1 MRTRV
6 TNPID
11 EAMVAVGALRARR
24 SARRTKNV
32 DRFDVFY
39 QAYIA
44 ALSAGA
50 GLLIMSG
57 WIGDTALTG
66 SPASLA
72 SGGRA
77 WLGVV
82 SAAAIGTGLRSGSRG
97 GPVAVEDADVRHVL
111 LAPVPIREAMRLPAL
126 RQLRSLVFVAAA
138 VGAVA
143 GQLAAHRLPGD
154 VLAWMVGGSGW
165 AVTTTVAAVGAGWVA
180 AGLRIPTWQATLG
193 AVVLVSWSAL
203 AANTGT
209 GPSPTGVFGAVGV
222 LALHFDPIAVVAAL
236 LLALLIAGAGL
247 VVIGGI
253 SLERL
258 SRRSALIGQL
268 RFAAT
273 MRDLRTV
280 MVLRRQLNQERPRS
294 RPWLRPRRRGGRTV
308 VVLRD
313 WRALLRTPL
322 IRLLRLCGLVGAA
335 AAAGAGVW
343 QGTTGL
349 LVVAGMCSF
358 LAGLDALEPLAQEID
373 HGPLVGLAAVPRG
386 AVLARHLIVPG
397 ALLLA
402 LGLVFGVALVPFVPS
417 PVFGVVL
424 VTAVAAPLAGVAGA
438 AISVLRDGE
447 GPGAQAIDQLMLPP
461 EAVGMRLLYRMA
473 LPPAVAVAGFAPVLT
488 ARQAV
493 SAGTDPFA
501 AAAATALLV
510 ALVAGAVVVWV
521 RYHDDWRDRL
531 AEASAK
537 STST

>member
-1 MRTRV
+1 MPTQA
-6 TNPID
+6 TNSADGI
-11 EAMVAVGALRARR
+11 MVAVGALRARR

-39 QAYIA
+39 QAYIT

-57 WIGDTALTG
+57 WIGDAPLAG

-77 WLGVV
+77 WLGVA
-82 SAAAIGTGLRSGSRG
+82 SAVAIGTGMRSGSRG

-143 GQLAAHRLPGD
+143 GYLAAHRLPGD
-154 VLAWMVGGSGW
+154 VLAWMCGGSLW
-165 AVTTTVAAVGAGWVA
+165 AVTTTVVAVGAGWTA
-180 AGLRIPTWQATLG
+180 AGLRIRTWQATLG
-193 AVVLVSWSAL
+193 AVVLVGWGGV
-203 AANTGT
+203 AASTGI

-222 LALHFDPIAVVAAL
+222 LALRFDPISMVAAL
-236 LLALLIAGAGL
+236 LLASVVAAAGL

-280 MVLRRQLNQERPRS
+280 MLLRRQLNQERPRS
-294 RPWLRPRRRGGRTV
+294 RPWLRARRRGGRTV

-313 WRALLRTPL
+313 WRALQRTPL
-322 IRLLRLCGLVGAA
+322 VRLLRLCGLVGAA
-335 AAAGAGVW
+335 AAAGVGVW
-343 QGTTGL
+343 QGTTAL
-349 LVVAGMCSF
+349 IVVGGMCSF
-358 LAGLDALEPLAQEID
+358 VAGLDALEPLAQEID

-397 ALLLA
+397 ALLVV
-402 LGLVFGVALVPFVPS
+402 LGLLSAALLVPFVPS
-417 PVFGVVL
+417 SVFGIVL
-424 VTAVAAPLAGVAGA
+424 VTAVVAPLAGVAGA

-447 GPGAQAIDQLMLPP
+447 GPGAQAIDQLMFPP

-488 ARQAV
+488 ARRAV
-493 SAGTDPFA
+493 TAGTDPV
-501 AAAATALLV
+501 AAATATGLV
-510 ALVAGAVVVWV
+510 VAILAGAVVLWV
-521 RYHDDWRDRL
+521 RYHDDWHHRF

-537 STST
+537 ATST